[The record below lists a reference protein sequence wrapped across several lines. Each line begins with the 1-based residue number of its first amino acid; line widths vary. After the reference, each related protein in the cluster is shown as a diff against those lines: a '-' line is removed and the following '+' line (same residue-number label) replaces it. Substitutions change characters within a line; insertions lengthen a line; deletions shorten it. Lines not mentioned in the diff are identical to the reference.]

1 MHFLLDKHMKEQ
13 AYSKIKN
20 NVDCDVALIAM
31 FTSMK
36 WTKKGHKKYNNFKI
50 GKSHMIIIEKE

>member
-1 MHFLLDKHMKEQ
+1 MKEQ

-50 GKSHMIIIEKE
+50 EKSHMIIIEKE